1 MLVLLRVQVSILS
14 SYLLLQLGQV
24 LNMKDWTGNWE
35 IGIKPCLVYQQ
46 YLKKQEN
53 FPKSTKM
60 EESQSCNLHPQKK

>member
-14 SYLLLQLGQV
+14 SYLLLQLRQV
-24 LNMKDWTGNWE
+24 LNMKDWTENWE